1 MSIPFT
7 LLNQLKDKVQRDP
20 DNIKLTMTYSI
31 LYKLAKLF
39 ASLTHA
45 K

>member
-1 MSIPFT
+1 MSMPFT
-7 LLNQLKDKVQRDP
+7 LLNQLKDKTQRDP
-20 DNIKLTMTYSI
+20 DNVKLIMTYSI

-39 ASLTHA
+39 ASLTYA